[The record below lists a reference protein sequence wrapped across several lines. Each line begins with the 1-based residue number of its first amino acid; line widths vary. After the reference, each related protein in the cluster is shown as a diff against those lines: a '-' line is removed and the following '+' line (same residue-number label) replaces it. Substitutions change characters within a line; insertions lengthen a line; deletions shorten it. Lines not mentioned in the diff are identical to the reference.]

1 MAFGSIV
8 NCLFIDLIIGAKM
21 FYEVKAFVSQT
32 SVIIGH
38 IITDQNEIQWIVLAR
53 EPVKINREQW
63 YIYQV
68 MATLT

>member
-1 MAFGSIV
+1 
-8 NCLFIDLIIGAKM
+8 M
-21 FYEVKAFVSQT
+21 FYEVKAFVSKT

-38 IITDQNEIQWIVLAR
+38 VITDQNEIQWIVLAR

-68 MATLT
+68 MATST